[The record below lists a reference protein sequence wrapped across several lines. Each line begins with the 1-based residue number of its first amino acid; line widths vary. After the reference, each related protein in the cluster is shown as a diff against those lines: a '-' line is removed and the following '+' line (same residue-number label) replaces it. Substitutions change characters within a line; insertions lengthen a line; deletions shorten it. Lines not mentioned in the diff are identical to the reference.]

1 MNPVVHFRVNEKI
14 EFAHTLG
21 ISTQPSNPI
30 ANQQTQQYPQSHYKA
45 IACDFEDY
53 YIRRPIRN
61 LHSHKPPYSL
71 LLVMVFGIQ
80 QGYFENLHPFSSFK
94 LSNIYAQKPPN
105 RLCFKTSSCFS
116 CLRRNLLTARFKNLL
131 PDVEQCF
138 FFNRHA
144 LQWQIPIP
152 VVGSFILYT
161 FYQFRSLIKSNNHIC
176 IFLTQNHIIQR
187 TDCFG

>member
-1 MNPVVHFRVNEKI
+1 MEKLNLP
-14 EFAHTLG
+14 TLSAFPHNHPTPLR
-21 ISTQPSNPI
+21 ISKPNNI
-30 ANQQTQQYPQSHYKA
+30 LNH
-45 IACDFEDY
+45 I
-53 YIRRPIRN
+53 IRRLPVILRITTFTAPSGIYTVIN
-61 LHSHKPPYSL
+61 PPYSL

-94 LSNIYAQKPPN
+94 LFNIYAQKPPN

-152 VVGSFILYT
+152 VDGSFILYT
-161 FYQFRSLIKSNNHIC
+161 FYQVRSLIKSNNHIC
-176 IFLTQNHIIQR
+176 IFLAQNHIIQR
-187 TDCFG
+187 TNRFC